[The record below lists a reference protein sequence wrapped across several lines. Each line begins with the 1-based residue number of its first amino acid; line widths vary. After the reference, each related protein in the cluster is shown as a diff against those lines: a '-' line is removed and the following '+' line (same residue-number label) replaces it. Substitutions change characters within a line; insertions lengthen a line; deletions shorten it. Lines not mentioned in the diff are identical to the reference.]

1 MTAPALRLRVQR
13 LVIVETRVPT
23 TKFVEGRDLQMQPGL
38 NIVWA
43 QELPAEEG
51 ATEKDRAGHGVGKST
66 FCLMLRA
73 VLGDAGVAITTMCS
87 HLAKHYGSGGIAA
100 EVLAGDTS
108 YAVFR
113 AYGSGSFAIEGGKA
127 EQLFDGE
134 ERPKLEFDTYVRE
147 LAERACLS
155 HLQSRTVSATKAP
168 IEWRHLLPWL
178 SRDQGLGLR
187 RYFEWRNGDDGK
199 EGPGLVRLGL
209 GLLTDSE
216 AKADS
221 AIASANRELKSA
233 RKQLRAEEQRGSNV
247 RNIIETSLRTWAGVS
262 SSLQMVS
269 DDLFAES
276 VETEIRRK
284 SQAIEGNTEKANKEF
299 ASLEEETISLEVE
312 IRQRAPLADRAKS
325 LWEES
330 VALRDGDTEAL
341 AAIRKR
347 RDDLK
352 VLEGQCGP
360 GNVPFRECSY
370 VKAETELISLRAKR
384 DIGNM
389 QSRVDDLAKQAEEF
403 GRAFK
408 SVEDELKALT
418 NARDTKNERKKTLR
432 GENEE
437 RAKQLGKRDGIRE
450 NLAAWKEERLAPE
463 TEKLRAARASVD
475 DVQSQVE
482 SAKRQKFLAQQ
493 EVSEREQRISKRMGD
508 LAKAFGG
515 HGRYLATEE
524 ERPFQML
531 GVDGDAYRP
540 LEILLGDLA
549 CAQDGAEGA
558 GAAHPGVLVFDCPQ
572 ERAMGQQIYG
582 RFLTLVD
589 EVCRATPGL
598 QVFITTTTAPPAV
611 LTEQPSRV
619 ALQLSPKDL
628 LMKRRMEDLLARN
641 PPASDDAPDEEE
653 A

>member
-1 MTAPALRLRVQR
+1 MTGPTLRLRVQR
-13 LVIVETRVPT
+13 LVIVESRVPT
-23 TKFVEGRDLQMQPGL
+23 TKFIEDRDLPMHPGL

-43 QELPAEEG
+43 QELSAEEG
-51 ATEKDRAGHGVGKST
+51 SSEKDRAGHGVGKTT

-73 VLGDAGVAITTMCS
+73 VLGDEGVAVTTMCS
-87 HLAKHYGSGGIAA
+87 HLAEHYGSGGIAA
-100 EVLAGDTS
+100 EVLAGDTR

-113 AYGSGSFAIEGGKA
+113 AYGSGSFAIEGGKV

-134 ERPKLEFDTYVRE
+134 ERPKLEFGTYVRE

-155 HLQSRTVSATKAP
+155 HLQSRIVSATKAP

-199 EGPGLVRLGL
+199 DGPGLVRLGL

-216 AKADS
+216 ANADA
-221 AIASANRELKSA
+221 AIASASRELKSA

-247 RNIIETSLRTWAGVS
+247 RNIIETSLRAWAGVS

-276 VETEIRRK
+276 VETELRRK
-284 SQAIEGNTEKANKEF
+284 SQAIEEKTEKANKEI
-299 ASLEEETISLEVE
+299 ASIEEETISLEVE
-312 IRQRAPLADRAKS
+312 IQQRAPIVERAKR

-330 VALRDGDTEAL
+330 VALRDGDAEAL
-341 AAIRKR
+341 SAIRR
-347 RDDLK
+347 RRGDLK
-352 VLEGQCGP
+352 VLEGQCEP
-360 GNVPFRECSY
+360 GNVAFRECSY

-389 QSRVDDLAKQAEEF
+389 QSQIDDLTKQAEQFES
-403 GRAFK
+403 AFK
-408 SVEDELKALT
+408 SVEAELRALT
-418 NARDTKNERKKTLR
+418 NARDTKSERKKTLR

-437 RAKQLGKRDGIRE
+437 RARQLGKRDSIRE
-450 NLAAWKEERLAPE
+450 SLAAWEEDRLAPE
-463 TEKLRAARASVD
+463 TERLRAARASVD
-475 DVQSQVE
+475 DVKRQLE
-482 SAKRQKFLAQQ
+482 SAKREKSLAQQ
-493 EVSEREQRISKRMGD
+493 EVSEREQRISRRMGD

-515 HGRYLATEE
+515 HGRYQGTEE
-524 ERPFQML
+524 ERPFQMF

-540 LEILLGDLA
+540 LEILLGDLV

-598 QVFITTTTAPPAV
+598 QVFVTTTTPPPSA
-611 LTEQPSRV
+611 LMEEPSRV
-619 ALQLSPKDL
+619 VLQLSRKDL
-628 LMKRRMEDLLARN
+628 LLKRRIENLLAQSSS
-641 PPASDDAPDEEE
+641 AAPEEEEE
-653 A
+653 AP

>member
-23 TKFVEGRDLQMQPGL
+23 TKFVEGRDLQVQPGL

-43 QELPAEEG
+43 QELPTEEG

-73 VLGDAGVAITTMCS
+73 VLGDAGVAVTTMCS
-87 HLAKHYGSGGIAA
+87 HLAEHYGSGGIAA

-113 AYGSGSFAIEGGKA
+113 AYGSGSFAIAGGKV

-134 ERPKLEFDTYVRE
+134 ERPKLEFDAYVHG

-155 HLQSRTVSATKAP
+155 HLQSRSVSAAKP
-168 IEWRHLLPWL
+168 PVEWRHLLPWI

-199 EGPGLVRLGL
+199 DGPGLVRLAL

-221 AIASANRELKSA
+221 AIASANSELKTA

-262 SSLQMVS
+262 NSLQMVS

-276 VETEIRRK
+276 VETEIRRR
-284 SQAIEGNTEKANKEF
+284 SQAIEGKTEKANREL
-299 ASLEEETISLEVE
+299 ASLEDETISLEVE
-312 IRQRAPLADRAKS
+312 IRQRTPIVERAKS

-330 VALRDGDTEAL
+330 VALRDGDGEAL

-360 GNVPFRECSY
+360 GNVSFRECSY
-370 VKAETELISLRAKR
+370 VKAETDLISLRAKR
-384 DIGNM
+384 DVGNM
-389 QSRVDDLAKQAEEF
+389 QSRVDELAQQAEQFE
-403 GRAFK
+403 RAFK
-408 SVEDELKALT
+408 SQEAELKVLT
-418 NARDTKNERKKTLR
+418 DAKETKNNRKKTLR
-432 GENEE
+432 NENDA
-437 RAKQLGKRDGIRE
+437 RAKELGKRDGIRE
-450 NLAAWKEERLAPE
+450 NLAAWAEERLAPE
-463 TEKLRAARASVD
+463 TEKLRAARASVE
-475 DVQSQVE
+475 DVQGQLE

-493 EVSEREQRISKRMGD
+493 EVSEREQRISRRMGD

-531 GVDGDAYRP
+531 AVDGDAYRP

-558 GAAHPGVLVFDCPQ
+558 GAAHPGLLVFDCPQ

-598 QVFITTTTAPPAV
+598 QVFITTTTPPPAV
-611 LTEQPSRV
+611 LTEKPSRV
-619 ALQLSPKDL
+619 VLQLSRKDL
-628 LMKRRMEDLLARN
+628 LLKRRIENLLARAV
-641 PPASDDAPDEEE
+641 PSSRDEEE
-653 A
+653 DAS

>member
-13 LVIVETRVPT
+13 LVIVETRVPM
-23 TKFVEGRDLQMQPGL
+23 TKFVEGRDLPMQPGL

-73 VLGDAGVAITTMCS
+73 VLGDGGVAVTTMCS
-87 HLAKHYGSGGIAA
+87 HLAEHYGSGGIAA

-113 AYGSGSFAIEGGKA
+113 AYGSGSFAIAGGKI

-134 ERPKLEFDTYVRE
+134 ERPKLDFDTYVQE
-147 LAERACLS
+147 LAERSCLS
-155 HLQSRTVSATKAP
+155 HLQSRSVSAMKP
-168 IEWRHLLPWL
+168 PVEWRHLLPWL
-178 SRDQGLGLR
+178 SRDQGLGLL

-199 EGPGLVRLGL
+199 DGPGLVRLGL

-216 AKADS
+216 ATADS
-221 AIASANRELKSA
+221 AITSARRKLKNA
-233 RKQLRAEEQRGSNV
+233 RKQLRAEEQRGLNV
-247 RNIIETSLRTWAGVS
+247 RNIIETLLRTWAGVS
-262 SSLQMVS
+262 NSLQMVS

-284 SQAIEGNTEKANKEF
+284 SQVIEEKTEKANKEL
-299 ASLEEETISLEVE
+299 AAIEEETILLELE
-312 IRQRAPLADRAKS
+312 IRQRTPIVERAKN

-330 VALRDGDTEAL
+330 VALRDGDAEAL
-341 AAIRKR
+341 VAIRKR

-360 GNVPFRECSY
+360 GNVSFRECSY

-384 DIGNM
+384 DVGNM
-389 QSRVDDLAKQAEEF
+389 QSRVDDLAKQAEQFE
-403 GRAFK
+403 RAFK
-408 SVEDELKALT
+408 AIEVELKALT
-418 NARDTKNERKKTLR
+418 DAKKTKNERKETLR
-432 GENEE
+432 NENVE
-437 RAKQLGKRDGIRE
+437 RARELGKRDGIRE

-463 TEKLRAARASVD
+463 TEKLREARASVD
-475 DVQSQVE
+475 DVQGQFE
-482 SAKRQKFLAQQ
+482 SAKRQKFLVQQ
-493 EVSEREQRISKRMGD
+493 EVSEREQRISRRMSD

-515 HGRYLATEE
+515 HGRYLASEE

-531 GVDGDAYRP
+531 GVEGDAYRP

-549 CAQDGAEGA
+549 CAQDGAEGE

-572 ERAMGQQIYG
+572 ERAMGQQIYW
-582 RFLTLVD
+582 RFLSLVD
-589 EVCRATPGL
+589 EVCRTTSGL
-598 QVFITTTTAPPAV
+598 QVFITTTTPPPAV

-619 ALQLSPKDL
+619 VLQLSHKDL
-628 LMKRRMEDLLARN
+628 LLKRRIEDLLTRTI
-641 PPASDDAPDEEE
+641 PTSRDGEEGAP
-653 A
+653 